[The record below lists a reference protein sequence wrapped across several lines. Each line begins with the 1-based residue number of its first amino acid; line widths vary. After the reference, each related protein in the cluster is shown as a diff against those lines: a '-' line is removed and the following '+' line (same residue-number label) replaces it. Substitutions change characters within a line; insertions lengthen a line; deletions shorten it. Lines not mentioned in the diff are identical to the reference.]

1 MPIAIQFQLW
11 VTLEYVAHSPKVSN
25 VLRFV
30 VLLLFN
36 LCDSLLQDI
45 KLDVNVHVFF
55 FSIYQAVSSFKSSII
70 YIWLGDPV
78 TTTTRRNTYFF
89 NWFNKFAIH
98 ISKNTLSSCKYKIL
112 NRQIGGQTKNKKLD
126 KLSAQVGFGM
136 LVSAQE
142 QEWHGPS
149 REKQWIWKITGY
161 WMFFSTPLLPLQIWF
176 PTLGSRF
183 SGDR

>member
-1 MPIAIQFQLW
+1 MSDIGVCGAFTKSLQCAYFCRSPPFQFVWLAITGYKIRCKCACF
-11 VTLEYVAHSPKVSN
+11 
-25 VLRFV
+25 F
-30 VLLLFN
+30 FF
-36 LCDSLLQDI
+36 
-45 KLDVNVHVFF
+45 FF

-78 TTTTRRNTYFF
+78 TTTTRRNKYFF
-89 NWFNKFAIH
+89 NWFNKFAKLGTIH

-112 NRQIGGQTKNKKLD
+112 NRQIGRQTKNKKLD